1 MFNDLRLKALHKCD
15 QTSEKGVIMH
25 LKYGSVQDY
34 CSDVIESKSYDHEFM
49 VVLIT
54 WEMAQVMLAI
64 LGLYNQS

>member
-1 MFNDLRLKALHKCD
+1 
-15 QTSEKGVIMH
+15 MH